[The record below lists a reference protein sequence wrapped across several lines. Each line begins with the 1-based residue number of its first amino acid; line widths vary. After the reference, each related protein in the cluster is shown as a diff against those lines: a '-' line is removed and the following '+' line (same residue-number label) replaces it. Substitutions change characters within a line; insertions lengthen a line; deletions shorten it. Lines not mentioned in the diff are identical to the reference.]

1 MYYIDIIKCEI
12 WIYLII
18 FLKSYDVYCIRWKG
32 YGIGIVNIVVLIYS
46 NILGYVNCELFVE
59 LIEYICV
66 YYFVWIFVIEK
77 FKLIMFI
84 F

>member
-1 MYYIDIIKCEI
+1 MVQE
-12 WIYLII
+12 
-18 FLKSYDVYCIRWKG
+18 F
-32 YGIGIVNIVVLIYS
+32 

>member
-1 MYYIDIIKCEI
+1 MI
-12 WIYLII
+12 
-18 FLKSYDVYCIRWKG
+18 
-32 YGIGIVNIVVLIYS
+32 LIYS